1 MSLTLHFHPLSS
13 FCWKALIALYENDTP
28 FTANQVDL
36 GNPAERDALL
46 KLSPIGR
53 FPVLEDKARGEVV
66 PESSI
71 IIEYLDRHYPGRMR
85 FIPAEPEAALQT
97 RLRDRFLDLYIHLQM
112 QKIVG
117 DRLRPKDAKD
127 PHGVEQARAQIR
139 KSYDIL
145 ERQLTGSA
153 WAMGENFRP
162 CRLRRRAAAV
172 LCRPAGAVR
181 RPQQSDRLS
190 RAPEGA
196 AFLRARAEGGRA
208 VFCDVSEGGCVNGCQ
223 QGGYHPRDL
232 RRLSRPMIAP
242 SSRAH

>member
-28 FTANQVDL
+28 FTANMVDL
-36 GNPAERDALL
+36 GNAAERDALL

-53 FPVLEDKARGEVV
+53 FPVLEDTARREIV

-71 IIEYLDRHYPGRMR
+71 IIEYLDRHYPGRTR

-117 DRLRPKDAKD
+117 DRLRPKGAKD

-145 ERQLTGSA
+145 ERQLAGGGQFAGGA
-153 WAMGENFRP
+153 WAMGENFGLADCAAAPTLFYAGQLEPFGDRSNLTAYLSRLKARP
-162 CRLRRRAAAV
+162 CFARV
-172 LCRPAGAVR
+172 LK
-181 RPQQSDRLS
+181 
-190 RAPEGA
+190 E
-196 AFLRARAEGGRA
+196 AEPYFA
-208 VFCDVSEGGCVNGCQ
+208 MFPKED
-223 QGGYHPRDL
+223 
-232 RRLSRPMIAP
+232 A
-242 SSRAH
+242 